1 MDELPIDFPWLYN
14 LFQQGYY
21 TIRRSDRF
29 WAGLWTDLVIE
40 QSLMRTAKSRVGLTR
55 GRGMTESVR
64 LLWVLS
70 RHKCAEVHE
79 AMTELSGSK
88 HTTSEQHV
96 ELGTSRKSR
105 DFIDLVK
112 IIQWLLTFNPF
123 VLTNSNVRYLQ
134 SGLSSSKEKDGVN
147 CEDAETFGANIQTKL
162 DNKAFNDIAKK
173 C

>member
-40 QSLMRTAKSRVGLTR
+40 QSLMRTAKSRGVLTR
-55 GRGMTESVR
+55 GGGITESVR

-70 RHKCAEVHE
+70 GHKCAEVRE
-79 AMTELSGSK
+79 VMTELSGSK

-96 ELGTSRKSR
+96 ELGTSQKSR

-112 IIQWLLTFNPF
+112 IIQWLLSFNPN
-123 VLTNSNVRYLQ
+123 VLTNSNLKSLQ

-147 CEDAETFGANIQTKL
+147 CEDAETIGASMQTKL
-162 DNKAFNDIAKK
+162 DNKAFNDICFKR
-173 C
+173 